1 MDAKPSGQHSQDK
14 NNQPQPAHHALP
26 TAAAPDEGTH
36 TLGNLA
42 AANSPSSS
50 STPITTPAELIQ
62 RFALV
67 FAPVLDECR
76 GYNINSGPAGIPQA
90 LRDFVADPDNRELA
104 WTALLYVGIPKNL
117 SASQGHALMMSLL
130 PHLVHGDA
138 SEMVQTSI
146 LIVAQQAADGR
157 DYDLYRAIGEACSAA
172 PITPKIMDFFAVPFC
187 ELSCHNLQQDK
198 ALKIWSD
205 IFIERA
211 SQKSLGVMAGVIL
224 KRVGSGE
231 KSSYDHLL
239 TTLCKARDPVGISLL
254 EFLMN
259 PVQEKYQAV
268 STPQVTRRKITP
280 KDLVKDAVA
289 IVSIGVAAAVAD
301 VLLSPSV
308 GHIVA
313 LAGGALW
320 AVYAVSRRKVQ
331 QPPKPVSREL
341 DEVRQSPSF
350 AHLIERIYE
359 KLVALAPL
367 NPHASAL
374 KESIDTNPRYAHLKD
389 AS

>member
-1 MDAKPSGQHSQDK
+1 MDAKSSNQSQEQNKQLQSANRAAPTGDL
-14 NNQPQPAHHALP
+14 PQDSAHAL
-26 TAAAPDEGTH
+26 
-36 TLGNLA
+36 GNIA

-50 STPITTPAELIQ
+50 STPVTTPAELIQ

-76 GYNINSGPAGIPQA
+76 GYDINSGPAGLPQA
-90 LRDFVADPDNRELA
+90 LRDFVTDPDNRELA
-104 WTALLYVGIPKNL
+104 WTALLHVGIPKNL

-138 SEMVQTSI
+138 SEMIQSSI
-146 LIVAQQAADGR
+146 LIVAHQAADSR

-172 PITPKIMDFFAVPFC
+172 PITPKFMDLFVVPFC

-224 KRVGSGE
+224 QRVGSGE

-254 EFLMN
+254 EFLTN

-268 STPQVTRRKITP
+268 SMPQVTRRKITP

-308 GHIVA
+308 GYIVA

-359 KLVALAPL
+359 KLVALAPR
-367 NPHASAL
+367 NPQASAL
-374 KESIDTNPRYAHLKD
+374 KEAMDNYPRYAHLKD